1 MIARPG
7 TFTSESGEVDLS
19 ACLLLSVNVWTMEL
33 SKMPYYAFILGLEV
47 SLKFPHKPMLRCH
60 LILTVEGAGP

>member
-1 MIARPG
+1 M
-7 TFTSESGEVDLS
+7 SESGEADLS
-19 ACLLLSVNVWTMEL
+19 GCLPLSVNVWTMDL

-60 LILTVEGAGP
+60 LISTVEGAGP